1 MKTLRHWN
9 VFQEQAQAEVWDSVV
24 SRRSEGKSKLR
35 ILKVVFAVTSVAICG
50 ACASMQKAKPVD
62 LSSPKSAATA
72 YVKAIQVGDAPT
84 ARAAA
89 SGTAQ
94 EMDWVDGWAGFARA
108 TRDLNNAIYT
118 RFGKVT
124 HQIHAELEKTLW
136 EQFDRPAAQIGDADV
151 QAAENEARI
160 TIVHGTVASRDSTPL
175 LLKKINGLWKIDLER
190 TYLPE
195 PPRNQLLVMTAGQ
208 RAQYKAKMIKDVSD
222 AFRLLQKESNV
233 MEGLAGDVKTGR
245 FKTMDAVLKALNER
259 AAAVR

>member
-1 MKTLRHWN
+1 MMHL
-9 VFQEQAQAEVWDSVV
+9 
-24 SRRSEGKSKLR
+24 SR
-35 ILKVVFAVTSVAICG
+35 IAFAGALVAISG

-62 LSSPKSAATA
+62 LTSPKSAATA
-72 YVKAIQVGDAPT
+72 YVKAIQAGDAPT

-89 SGTAQ
+89 TGTGQ
-94 EMDWVDGWAGFARA
+94 EMDWIDGWAGFARA

-136 EQFDRPAAQIGDADV
+136 EQFDRPAAQIDDADV

-160 TIVHGTVASRDSTPL
+160 TIVHGTVASRDATPL

-208 RAQYKAKMIKDVSD
+208 RAQYKAKMIKEVSD
-222 AFRLLQKESNV
+222 AFHLLQKEASV
-233 MEGLAGDVKTGR
+233 MEGLAGDVKAGR

-259 AAAVR
+259 ASAVR

>member
-1 MKTLRHWN
+1 MLR
-9 VFQEQAQAEVWDSVV
+9 S
-24 SRRSEGKSKLR
+24 LR
-35 ILKVVFAVTSVAICG
+35 IMFAAALVAMSG

-72 YVKAIQVGDAPT
+72 YVKAIQAGDAPT
-84 ARAAA
+84 ARAA
-89 SGTAQ
+89 STGTSQ

-108 TRDLNNAIYT
+108 TRDLNNAVYK
-118 RFGKVT
+118 RFGKMT

-136 EQFDRPAAQIGDADV
+136 EQFDRPAAQIADADV
-151 QAAENEARI
+151 QASETEARI

-195 PPRNQLLVMTAGQ
+195 PPRDQLLVMTAVQ
-208 RAQYKAKMIKDVSD
+208 RAQYKAKMIKEVSD
-222 AFRLLQKESNV
+222 AFHLLQKESNV
-233 MEGLAGDVKTGR
+233 MEGLAGDVRGGR
-245 FKTMDAVLKALNER
+245 FKTMDAVLQALTER